1 MRYQPLQA
9 SNANP
14 LRRNWNNMFYYI
26 KGKLVLNED
35 SRAAIDVGG
44 VAYVMTVSANTQASI
59 SSKSFNGDSEIILYT
74 HLSVREDGIELFGF
88 KDTDELNMFKLL
100 ITVSGIGP
108 KAAMSLLSFMTPDGI
123 ATSIYNDDKKS
134 ISKAPGIGP
143 KTAARIILELKDKLS
158 VTQSSAD
165 NAENAEIFVTRT
177 DSGKYNEAI
186 DALTVLG
193 FNKNSAADALKT
205 VDTVNL
211 DLEDIIR
218 EALKKLMK

>member
-1 MRYQPLQA
+1 
-9 SNANP
+9 
-14 LRRNWNNMFYYI
+14 MFYYI

-35 SRAAIDVGG
+35 SKAVIDVGG
-44 VAYVMTVSANTQASI
+44 VAYAMTVSANTQSAI
-59 SSKSFNGDSEIILYT
+59 SSKSFNGETDITLYT

-108 KAAMSLLSFMTPDGI
+108 KAAMSLLSFLTPDGI
-123 ATSIYNDDKKS
+123 ATSIYNDDKKA

-143 KTAARIILELKDKLS
+143 KTAARIILELKDKLVAKPTSTS
-158 VTQSSAD
+158 VTVPD
-165 NAENAEIFVTRT
+165 LFVNNSN
-177 DSGKYNEAI
+177 SGKYNEAI
-186 DALTVLG
+186 DALIVLG
-193 FNKNSAADALKT
+193 FNRSAATEALKT
-205 VDTVNL
+205 IDTASL

>member
-1 MRYQPLQA
+1 
-9 SNANP
+9 
-14 LRRNWNNMFYYI
+14 MFYYL
-26 KGKLVLNED
+26 KGKLVLNEE
-35 SRAAIDVGG
+35 SRAVIDVGG
-44 VAYVMTVSANTQASI
+44 VAYMLTVSANTQTSI
-59 SSKSFNGDSEIILYT
+59 SSKAFNGETEITLYT

-123 ATSIYNDDKKS
+123 AMSIYNDDKKS

-158 VTQSSAD
+158 TSKSSASTVEQSD
-165 NAENAEIFVTRT
+165 IFVSNK
-177 DSGKYNEAI
+177 DSSKYNEAI

-193 FNKNSAADALKT
+193 FNRTSASDALKN

-211 DLEDIIR
+211 ELEDIIR

>member
-1 MRYQPLQA
+1 
-9 SNANP
+9 
-14 LRRNWNNMFYYI
+14 MFYYI

-35 SRAAIDVGG
+35 SRAVIDVGG
-44 VAYVMTVSANTQASI
+44 VAYAMTVSANTQSAI
-59 SSKSFNGDSEIILYT
+59 SSKTFNGETDITLYT

-88 KDTDELNMFKLL
+88 KDTDELDMFKLL

-108 KAAMSLLSFMTPDGI
+108 KAAMSLLSFLTPDGI

-143 KTAARIILELKDKLS
+143 KTAARIILELKDKL
-158 VTQSSAD
+158 VAKPTATTNTVPD
-165 NAENAEIFVTRT
+165 IFVNNT

-186 DALTVLG
+186 DALIVLG
-193 FNKNSAADALKT
+193 FNRSAATEALKT
-205 VDTVNL
+205 VDTASL
-211 DLEDIIR
+211 EIEDIIR

>member
-1 MRYQPLQA
+1 
-9 SNANP
+9 
-14 LRRNWNNMFYYI
+14 MFYYI

-35 SRAAIDVGG
+35 SRAVLDVNG
-44 VAYVMTVSANTQASI
+44 VAYSMTVSANTQTAI
-59 SSKSFNGDSEIILYT
+59 SSKSFNGESEITLYT

-108 KAAMSLLSFMTPDGI
+108 KAAMALLSYMAPDSI
-123 ATSIYNDDKKS
+123 ASSIFNDDKKS

-143 KTAARIILELKDKLS
+143 KTAARIILELKDKLAAPRTS
-158 VTQSSAD
+158 TTTV
-165 NAENAEIFVTRT
+165 EIPEIFGGKT
-177 DSGKYNEAI
+177 DSIKYNEAI

-193 FNKNSAADALKT
+193 FNRNAASDALKK

-211 DLEDIIR
+211 DLEDLIR
-218 EALKKLMK
+218 ESLKQLMK